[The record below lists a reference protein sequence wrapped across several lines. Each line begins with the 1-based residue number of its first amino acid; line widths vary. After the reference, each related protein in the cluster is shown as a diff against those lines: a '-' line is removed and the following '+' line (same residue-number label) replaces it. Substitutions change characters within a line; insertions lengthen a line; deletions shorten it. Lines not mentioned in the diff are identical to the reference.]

1 MTLDYDA
8 SWLRDALPADAPPA
22 DAADEDDGCPPP
34 LPDEAYA
41 EEVRGNVMQFPGGG
55 RAEQASDKPKLRVWS
70 YDDMLALDDPKWLVE
85 GVLIEKTLALLFGKS
100 NAYKSFLSI
109 DMACALATGT
119 SWHGSTAGKPR
130 RVIYVATEGSRGV
143 AKQRIPGWMDA
154 HNIPQNLRRN
164 IVVIPDEVMIDRP
177 EWVDALIEVG
187 RGLPEMP
194 ALVIVDIFGASMAG
208 PETVH
213 ETATAWT
220 RNAQRIM
227 RELECTVLTV
237 AHTGWADET
246 RARMHTHFW
255 GSFDTRLKAEGDK
268 DSLTTVLTVDRHKDA
283 DSTGKWGFR
292 LDVVD
297 TPSGGTTLVPRLDGD
312 VETEPKAKVRR
323 GSQKPD
329 VALQALSEALIE
341 SGRVIKGP
349 NYPARP
355 VVSLADWKAMCGRHG
370 ITASDEPDALKQ
382 AFQRA
387 AKKLIT
393 AGLVRQ
399 FDNNVWKV
407 NDDE

>member
-1 MTLDYDA
+1 MADGYDA
-8 SWLRDALPADAPPA
+8 SWLNNLAPAPEP
-22 DAADEDDGCPPP
+22 EPKDDGCPPP

-41 EEVRGNVMQFPGGG
+41 QEAAANVMQFPGGG
-55 RAEQASDKPKLRVWS
+55 RVEQASEKPKLRVWS
-70 YDDMLALDDPKWLVE
+70 YDDMLALDDPEWLVD
-85 GVLIEKTLALLFGKS
+85 GVITKKSSALLFGKS
-100 NAYKSFLSI
+100 NAFKSFLSI
-109 DMACALATGT
+109 DMACAVATGT
-119 SWHGSTAGKPR
+119 SWQGAPAGTPC

-154 HNIPQNLRRN
+154 HRIPQALRRN
-164 IVVIPDEVMIDRP
+164 IVVIPDEVMLDRP

-187 RGLPEMP
+187 RGLPELP
-194 ALVIVDIFGASMAG
+194 TLVIVDIFGASMAG

-213 ETATAWT
+213 ETATAWV
-220 RNAQRIM
+220 RNVNRIM
-227 RELECTVLTV
+227 RELECAVLTV

-268 DSLTTVLTVDRHKDA
+268 DSLTTVLIVDRHKDA

-292 LDVVD
+292 LEVVD
-297 TPSGGTTLVPRLDGD
+297 TPTGGTTLVPRLDD
-312 VETEPKAKVRR
+312 EVETKPKAKATRV
-323 GSQKPD
+323 SQKPN

-341 SGRVIKGP
+341 SGRVINGP

-370 ITASDEPDALKQ
+370 ITGSDEPDALKQ
-382 AFQRA
+382 AFKRA
-387 AKKLIT
+387 SEKLIEG
-393 AGLVRQ
+393 GLVRQ
-399 FDNNVWKV
+399 FDKNVWKV

>member
-8 SWLRDALPADAPPA
+8 SWLRDVLPVNPRE
-22 DAADEDDGCPPP
+22 EDDGCPPY
-34 LPDEAYA
+34 LPEEAYPESYVA
-41 EEVRGNVMQFPGGG
+41 EAAGNVMQFPGGG
-55 RAEQASDKPKLRVWS
+55 RVPETGDKPKLRVWS
-70 YDDMLALDDPKWLVE
+70 YDDMLALDDPEWLVE
-85 GVLIEKTLALLFGKS
+85 GVISKGSSALLFGKS

-109 DMACALATGT
+109 DMACAVATGT
-119 SWHGSTAGKPR
+119 SWHGAAAGAPC

-154 HNIPQNLRRN
+154 HSIPQALRRN
-164 IVVIPDEVMIDRP
+164 IVVIPDEVMLDRP
-177 EWVDALIEVG
+177 EWVDALIEVA
-187 RGLPEMP
+187 RGLPELP
-194 ALVIVDIFGASMAG
+194 TLVLVDIFGASMAG

-213 ETATAWT
+213 ETATAWV
-220 RNAQRIM
+220 RNVNRIM
-227 RELECTVLTV
+227 RDLECAVLTV

-297 TPSGGTTLVPRLDGD
+297 TPTGGTTLVPRLDDD
-312 VETEPKAKVRR
+312 VETKTKAKKPR

-329 VALQALSEALIE
+329 VAMQALSEALIE
-341 SGRVIKGP
+341 SGRVIAGP

-355 VVSLADWKAMCGRHG
+355 VVGLGDWKAMCGRHG
-370 ITASDEPDALKQ
+370 ITASDNPDALKK
-382 AFQRA
+382 AFERA
-387 AKKLIT
+387 SQKLID